1 MGCLGQHG
9 FEISPFLFTGL
20 LVKAIPAI
28 ALTTLFAAY
37 CVTTVTV
44 LVGGNDVHS
53 NFVMYKRQLNPRTF
67 VNYSA
72 LNLTL

>member
-9 FEISPFLFTGL
+9 FEISAFLFTGL
-20 LVKAIPAI
+20 LVGVIPAI
-28 ALTTLFAAY
+28 AQTTPFATY
-37 CVTTVTV
+37 FVTTATV

-53 NFVMYKRQLNPRTF
+53 NFVLFKRQLNPRTF
-67 VNYSA
+67 VNYSV